1 MHGSKAQL
9 AVGFIGLGDM
19 GGAMAERIVKKG
31 FSLTVFDLRAEAI
44 DKLAGQGAA
53 VAPSPAALAAACD
66 VVFVCVVDDQQVLSL
81 VRDHLAGSLRDGSVL
96 VVVSSVRPETMR
108 EAEALLPRD
117 ASGAPKVTLL
127 DSPVSGSRPAVAA
140 GALTLMIGG
149 DAAAIAGIQPVLET
163 FSERIFRTG
172 ALGSGQAMKIANN
185 LMLHMNH
192 LVALEAVRFARSQGI
207 DEAALIEVVNSG
219 TGRSWVTETWGLI
232 DDMFR
237 NHPQAGTP
245 GIYGMMAKEMS
256 NAVQLSR
263 VTETWLPLTTLG
275 VEVGRSFHEERER
288 DLKVVHGTDSSST

>member
-1 MHGSKAQL
+1 MHRPKAEL

-19 GGAMAERIVKKG
+19 GGAMAERIVEKG
-31 FSLTVFDLRAEAI
+31 YDLKVFDLRAEAV
-44 DKLAGQGAA
+44 DRLTRKGAA
-53 VAPSPAALAAACD
+53 AAPSPAALAAACD
-66 VVFVCVVDDQQVLSL
+66 VVFVCVVDDQQVLSI
-81 VRDHLAGSLRDGSVL
+81 VRDHLAGGLREGSVL
-96 VVVSSVRPETMR
+96 VVASSVRPETMR
-108 EAEALLPRD
+108 EAEALLPRN

-149 DAAAIAGIQPVLET
+149 DAAAIERIQPVLET

-237 NHPQAGTP
+237 NHPQAGTQ
-245 GIYGMMAKEMS
+245 GIYGMMVKEMS

-288 DLKVVHGTDSSST
+288 DLNIVHGAQGCST